1 MRRLCLA
8 CLCLLAALGC
18 ESSTPGPV
26 LINGAGSTFFFPLG
40 SKMFSDYASIDAKVR
55 FNYQSI
61 GSGAGIRQI
70 TDRTVDFGASDAT
83 LSDEQLAKAPGLL
96 HLPATLGAVAVAY
109 NLPGAPAIKLTP
121 AALAGIFLGQIKAWN
136 DPAIA
141 ASNPGVAL
149 PTTAVAVVHRSD
161 GSGTSAIFT
170 DYLSKVS
177 PTWASTVH
185 SGTAVRW
192 PVGLGGKGNEG
203 VTGQLTQLPGAI
215 GYVEVAYAMQN
226 HLSIASLQNK
236 SGEFVAP
243 SIPSTTAAAA
253 GYVDAMPDDLRMS
266 LTDSPGKGAYPIVG
280 FTYLL
285 VYTEQTDPVKGP
297 ALARFLW
304 WESHEGQKD
313 GPPLT
318 YAPLP
323 DGVVKRVEGKL
334 HKLTLAGKALNPEG

>member
-1 MRRLCLA
+1 
-8 CLCLLAALGC
+8 
-18 ESSTPGPV
+18 
-26 LINGAGSTFFFPLG
+26 
-40 SKMFSDYASIDAKVR
+40 
-55 FNYQSI
+55 
-61 GSGAGIRQI
+61 
-70 TDRTVDFGASDAT
+70 
-83 LSDEQLAKAPGLL
+83 
-96 HLPATLGAVAVAY
+96 
-109 NLPGAPAIKLTP
+109 
-121 AALAGIFLGQIKAWN
+121 
-136 DPAIA
+136 
-141 ASNPGVAL
+141 
-149 PTTAVAVVHRSD
+149 
-161 GSGTSAIFT
+161 
-170 DYLSKVS
+170 
-177 PTWASTVH
+177 
-185 SGTAVRW
+185 
-192 PVGLGGKGNEG
+192 
-203 VTGQLTQLPGAI
+203 
-215 GYVEVAYAMQN
+215 MQN